1 MTNEQMANGAKV
13 SSKTVFAQIANQK
26 PKIENPQMAVV
37 YTDDELIVALR
48 KGESWAMSALYDR
61 YARLVFSLALRILND
76 RSAAEEAV
84 QEVFVKV
91 WRRCKEYD
99 AKRGKFSSWLSGI
112 AHNHAIDELR
122 RRRVR
127 PSASEDED
135 AMAEVVS
142 DDPAPLD
149 LALQSLERRRIV
161 EALQAIPAEQ
171 RRPIEMAYFE
181 GFTQQEISNR
191 LHEPLGTIKTRMR
204 LGMQKLKSLLEES
217 NL

>member
-1 MTNEQMANGAKV
+1 MTHEQAADGAKV
-13 SSKTVFAQIANQK
+13 SSKAVLAQIANRKSQ
-26 PKIENPQMAVV
+26 IENQKMAAG
-37 YTDDELIVALR
+37 YTDDQLISALR
-48 KGESWAMSALYDR
+48 KGEEWAMSALYDR

-135 AMAEVVS
+135 AMAEVIA
-142 DDPAPLD
+142 DGPAPLD

-171 RRPIEMAYFE
+171 RKPIEMAYFE
-181 GFTQQEISNR
+181 GFTQQEISDR